1 MSFAV
6 LLAGAYFKPF
16 LTLLSGFI
24 CAILVVIFHY
34 IIFYSTSD
42 CQIDYQQSRLVLFE
56 VVETYSEQSPYYI
69 KASLKNIESCS
80 TGMRPA
86 PNAMLSITSD
96 KPVTS
101 GDKLSAELKLKPY
114 RSVKNF
120 YSFDRERQALLE
132 RVFYKGRSVGEISY
146 LNHHRYDSL
155 RVSYHTYIEKVTA
168 NTQLQWLYYALL
180 TGDKSKISYE
190 DRKHLRELGLSHL
203 LAISGLHIGLIFAV
217 GFYSSKWL
225 LRVSHLRVRQSI
237 QLNKLFVFVGF
248 CCSFIYVY
256 LSDFI
261 VSASRALL
269 MLGCYLV
276 IYNLGKNPVRWRSI
290 LYALSVVL
298 FIDPFALLNPGLY
311 FSFLAVTIIFLLTK
325 NTVNLSLGFL
335 KRFAQLLQVQ
345 CALFVGLLPLS
356 LYYFSGTSVI
366 GLLINLIAVPLV
378 GLLLLPLLL
387 FYSLVSSLLDVSG
400 LLSIV
405 DSALYYGY
413 QLLLSIPN
421 GWRWFSLNEFSFSLL
436 IISYIS
442 LLLLYFSPNKYVC
455 LIPVCIYVVD
465 SELQP
470 EAKFQL
476 DVFDVGHGLMVMV
489 SHKNKAIIYDL
500 GPQYFGRYDYV
511 RRVLLNNII
520 KQQLS
525 VIATIISHLDN
536 DHSGGLTSWQMAG
549 FQDTLAIFHPQGLGN
564 KCKTTTLKLDELN
577 IRSFTAKVENASR
590 NDQSCLLKVTGFNY
604 SVLLTG
610 DISAAAET
618 KLVEAGKDLRATILI
633 SPHHGS
639 NTSSSY
645 KFIGAVNPEVVI
657 HSSAYQG
664 QWRFPH
670 PEVVNRYNQHHIQQ
684 LSTAEYGHIRIKF
697 YEDKYRLEFAREQ
710 ESYWFEQD

>member
-180 TGDKSKISYE
+180 TGDRSKISYE

-335 KRFAQLLQVQ
+335 NRFAQLLQVQ

-400 LLSIV
+400 LLSLV

-442 LLLLYFSPNKYVC
+442 LLLLYFSPKKYVC
-455 LIPVCIYVVD
+455 LIPVCVYVVD

-511 RRVLLNNII
+511 RRVLLNNIN

-604 SVLLTG
+604 SVLLAG

-645 KFIGAVNPEVVI
+645 EFIGAVNPEVVI

-697 YEDKYRLEFAREQ
+697 YEDIYRLEFAREQ

>member
-24 CAILVVIFHY
+24 CAIFVVIFHY
-34 IIFYSTSD
+34 FIFYSISD
-42 CQIDYQQSRLVLFE
+42 CQINYQQSRLVRFE

-69 KASLKNIESCS
+69 KASLKNIEYCS
-80 TGMRPA
+80 TGIRPA

-96 KPVTS
+96 QPVTR
-101 GDKLSAELKLKPY
+101 GDELSAELKLKPY

-132 RVFYKGRSVGEISY
+132 RVFYKGRSVGEISN
-146 LNHHRYDSL
+146 LNHHRYNSL
-155 RVSYHTYIEKVTA
+155 RMSYRTYIDKITA
-168 NTQLQWLYYALL
+168 STQLQWLYYALL

-225 LRVSHLRVRQSI
+225 LRMSHLRVSQSI

-248 CCSFIYVY
+248 SCSFVYVY

-298 FIDPFALLNPGLY
+298 FIDPFALLNHGLY

-356 LYYFSGTSVI
+356 LYYFSGTSFI

-378 GLLLLPLLL
+378 GVLLLPFLI

-400 LLSIV
+400 LLSLV

-421 GWRWFSLNEFSFSLL
+421 DWRWFSLNEFSFSLL
-436 IISYIS
+436 IISYIT
-442 LLLLYFSPNKYVC
+442 LLLLNFSPNKYVC
-455 LIPVCIYVVD
+455 LIPVCIYAVE
-465 SELQP
+465 SELKP

-511 RRVLLNNII
+511 RRVLLNNIN

-549 FQDTLAIFHPQGLGN
+549 FQDTLGIFHPQGLGN
-564 KCKTTTLKLDELN
+564 KCKTTTLKLDELK

-645 KFIGAVNPEVVI
+645 KFIDAVNPEVVI

-697 YEDKYRLEFAREQ
+697 YSDTYRLEFAREQ
-710 ESYWFEQD
+710 ESYWFE

>member
-101 GDKLSAELKLKPY
+101 GDELSAELKLKPY

-180 TGDKSKISYE
+180 TGDRSKISYE

-335 KRFAQLLQVQ
+335 NRFAQLLQVQ

-387 FYSLVSSLLDVSG
+387 FYSLVSSVLDISG
-400 LLSIV
+400 LLSLV

-442 LLLLYFSPNKYVC
+442 LLLLYFSPKKYVC
-455 LIPVCIYVVD
+455 LIPVCVYVVD

-511 RRVLLNNII
+511 RRVLLNNIN

-604 SVLLTG
+604 SVLLAG